1 MVVSIKGES
10 IRIASGAL
18 SPTQSQCIYNS
29 PNNALASI
37 GEKAHQLST
46 LCSST
51 FIVYMYVEFC
61 SVLPVLLIF
70 AKPLQNESD
79 HSYIHVHVSTDSTNF
94 IKLKDTYVLKEK

>member
-1 MVVSIKGES
+1 MNSV
-10 IRIASGAL
+10 RYP
-18 SPTQSQCIYNS
+18 SPTQSLCIYNS

-70 AKPLQNESD
+70 TKSLQNESD
-79 HSYIHVHVSTDSTNF
+79 HSYIHVHVSIDSIIQLTSLS
-94 IKLKDTYVLKEK
+94 LKMHYVQKEK